1 VRTRL
6 TCGVILHRRRSPLVR
21 GRWSWPFGCVHLST
35 DELVAYSRLFG
46 KRWAVRLPYAEI
58 DYALVKPVRL
68 GGKVRLARRS
78 ESEGDVT
85 VVTLGDGYRV
95 FADLLRVQGV
105 AVRTDG

>member
-1 VRTRL
+1 M
-6 TCGVILHRRRSPLVR
+6 
-21 GRWSWPFGCVHLST
+21 

-58 DYALVKPVRL
+58 DDALVKPVRL
-68 GGKVRLARRS
+68 GGKVRLVRRS

-85 VVTLGDGYRV
+85 VVTPGDGYRV

-105 AVRTDG
+105 AVRTMA